1 MFLSVKNWSV
11 VKLLHL
17 LNRDFL
23 KQVSSGLKENR
34 FRANS
39 DGDLIVGLRFLPNI
53 ELIVTILAL
62 TKCGLAY
69 VPIAP
74 NWPAGRIRL
83 ILQNAQP
90 AMFITNT
97 RADLLYKAMEEMDSS
112 KTFPSI
118 YQVRTYKG
126 MYVK

>member
-1 MFLSVKNWSV
+1 M

-17 LNRDFL
+17 LNQDFL